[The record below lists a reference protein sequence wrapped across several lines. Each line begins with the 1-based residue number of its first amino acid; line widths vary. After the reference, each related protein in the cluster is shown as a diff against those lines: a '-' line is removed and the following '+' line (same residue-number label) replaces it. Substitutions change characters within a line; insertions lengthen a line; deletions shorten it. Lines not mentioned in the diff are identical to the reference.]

1 VRNVLP
7 NEIADSGFDLLGRS
21 QVLRHVLG
29 LIFLSFQNFGFT
41 VVDGHAVFPVL
52 VVATAS
58 LSHFVIE
65 GRWRVAGRMTAR
77 ELGTM
82 GAAHTLA

>member
-1 VRNVLP
+1 MAMQSSP
-7 NEIADSGFDLLGRS
+7 C
-21 QVLRHVLG
+21 
-29 LIFLSFQNFGFT
+29 
-41 VVDGHAVFPVL
+41 L